1 MNTPHLTG
9 EISANVLKSIIERV
23 ERLEEE
29 KAGLQQDIRDILK
42 EAQGRGFD
50 IKALRQVIKI
60 RKMDAKDR
68 AYQEEL
74 LETYLSALGMSS
86 DLAA

>member
-1 MNTPHLTG
+1 MSNTP
-9 EISANVLKSIIERV
+9 ISADISASSLKSIIERI

-42 EAQGRGFD
+42 EAQSRGFD
-50 IKALRQVIKI
+50 TKALRQVIKI
-60 RKMDAKDR
+60 RKMDEKDR

-74 LETYLSALGMSS
+74 LETYLAALGMSS
-86 DLAA
+86 SLAA